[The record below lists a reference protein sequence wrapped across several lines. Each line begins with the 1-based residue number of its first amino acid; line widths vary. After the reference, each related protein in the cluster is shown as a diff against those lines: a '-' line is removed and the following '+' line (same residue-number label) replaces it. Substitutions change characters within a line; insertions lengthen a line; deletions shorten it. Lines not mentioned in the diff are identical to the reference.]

1 LKIKK
6 EKFEDIKGAIRSSI
20 SKDRQYNDQ
29 KGNQKQYI
37 EGDNTMA
44 KSVKIPKGQSEA
56 VYRRTDNKGAI
67 RSSISKDRQ
76 YNDQKKKGQTMI
88 YKTLHK
94 KRSSNTNPTKER
106 G

>member
-29 KGNQKQYI
+29 RYQRGNQKQYI

-44 KSVKIPKGQSEA
+44 KSVKIPKG
-56 VYRRTDNKGAI
+56 
-67 RSSISKDRQ
+67 
-76 YNDQKKKGQTMI
+76 
-88 YKTLHK
+88 
-94 KRSSNTNPTKER
+94 
-106 G
+106 

>member
-76 YNDQKKKGQTMI
+76 KRGNQKQYIEGQTKKGQSE
-88 YKTLHK
+88 
-94 KRSSNTNPTKER
+94 SSISQER
-106 G
+106 Q